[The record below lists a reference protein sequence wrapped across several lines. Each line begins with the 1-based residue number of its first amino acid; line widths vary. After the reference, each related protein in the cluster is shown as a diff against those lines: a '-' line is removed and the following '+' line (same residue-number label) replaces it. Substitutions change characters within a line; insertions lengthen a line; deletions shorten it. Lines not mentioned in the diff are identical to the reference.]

1 MVVNSNGDRVQMVEK
16 EINGRTV
23 HGFYDFQG
31 AGDRKTGESYS
42 CVYRVGV
49 LNDTIRE
56 SEYSIEIN
64 LTGHYLVTYQDT
76 TSPVDYTDTA
86 AHTLSMEDEQPV
98 GTGDYMNKY
107 NTYEINNGSKRNRC
121 KGLR

>member
-1 MVVNSNGDRVQMVEK
+1 MDFMTFRAQATEKPVNLIAVY
-16 EINGRTV
+16 TV
-23 HGFYDFQG
+23 WEFLMILSENQ
-31 AGDRKTGESYS
+31 KT
-42 CVYRVGV
+42 
-49 LNDTIRE
+49 LF
-56 SEYSIEIN
+56 N